1 MFKLTQT
8 NRNGTIARLNAGP
21 PTICGLSLEVGNL
34 NMRISGF
41 GHALFGI
48 AVAGLAI
55 LSLVHGDFA
64 PIAEPFP
71 AVLPWREVWTYGSG
85 AVLLAASAGLLFAR
99 TALAS
104 AIIIG
109 MYESVWAVTR
119 AYPVLLKPLIIGS
132 WYGFSEAL
140 GPLAGTWILYAMLRR
155 RYDAPAVTAMT
166 GDRALHV
173 ARVFFGAACVAYG
186 AAHFAYATFTATM
199 VPAWLPGRTGL
210 AYLTGAGHAAAGFA
224 LLVGVLPRLAAT
236 LEAVMMSLFGVL
248 VWLPSFFAQ
257 PAPAWAPSAQI
268 QWSETFVT
276 FLLAASAWIV
286 AASLRSTP
294 WGFAPSAATGQGLT
308 GISISIRSPTDRP

>member
-1 MFKLTQT
+1 MPELWPAHYL
-8 NRNGTIARLNAGP
+8 RAA
-21 PTICGLSLEVGNL
+21 LEVGNR

-48 AVAGLAI
+48 AGAGLAI
-55 LSLVHGDFA
+55 LSLVYGDFA
-64 PIAEPFP
+64 PIWESFP
-71 AVLPWREVWTYGSG
+71 AWLPWPEVWTYGSG
-85 AVLLAASAGLLFAR
+85 AILLAASAGLFFTP
-99 TALAS
+99 TALVS

-109 MYESVWAVTR
+109 VYESVWAVAR
-119 AYPVLLKPLIIGS
+119 VRPVLLNPLDIGT

-140 GPLAGTWILYAMLRR
+140 GPLLGAWILYAVLRR
-155 RYDAPAVTAMT
+155 QYDAPAVTVMT

-173 ARVFFGAACVAYG
+173 ARVFFGAACVVYG
-186 AAHFAYATFTATM
+186 AAHFAYATLTAAM

-210 AYLTGAGHAAAGFA
+210 AYLTGAGHAAAGFG

-236 LEAVMMSLFGVL
+236 LEAIMMTLFGVL

-257 PAPAWAPSAQI
+257 PVPEWATPTQN
-268 QWSETFVT
+268 QWSETVVT

-294 WGFAPSAATGQGLT
+294 WGFTPTAPDDSAA
-308 GISISIRSPTDRP
+308 PVK

>member
-1 MFKLTQT
+1 MLEC
-8 NRNGTIARLNAGP
+8 RPAHD
-21 PTICGLSLEVGNL
+21 CGQSLESNNL

-55 LSLVHGDFA
+55 LSLVYGNFA
-64 PIAEPFP
+64 PILEPFP
-71 AVLPWREVWTYGSG
+71 ASLPWREVWLYGSG
-85 AVLLAASAGLLFAR
+85 AILLAASAGLFFAR
-99 TALAS
+99 TALVS

-109 MYESVWAVTR
+109 AYESVWAVAR
-119 AYPVLLKPLIIGS
+119 ARSVFLKPLIVGS
-132 WYGFSEAL
+132 WYGFGEAL
-140 GPLAGTWILYAMLRR
+140 GPLVGAWILYAVLRR
-155 RYDAPAVTAMT
+155 QNDASPMTVMT

-173 ARVFFGAACVAYG
+173 ARVLFGAACVSYG
-186 AAHFAYATFTATM
+186 AAHFAYATYTAAM
-199 VPAWLPGRTGL
+199 VPTWLPGRTGL
-210 AYLTGAGHAAAGFA
+210 AYLTGACHAAAGFG

-236 LEAVMMSLFGVL
+236 LEAIMMSLFGVL

-257 PAPAWAPSAQI
+257 PVPDWAPSAQI

-294 WGFAPSAATGQGLT
+294 WGLAPTVPDGSAA
-308 GISISIRSPTDRP
+308 PVK